1 MVAHLHRRRKAPTW
15 RKPSR
20 IHLFVIWRACS
31 WLCLWLGSI
40 QAGLSPIKT
49 ARIDRVREVTSK
61 GGTAL
66 AATYADFLPQ
76 TRTAYRVTKM

>member
-1 MVAHLHRRRKAPTW
+1 MAKAVANSSFCVLESLFMV
-15 RKPSR
+15 
-20 IHLFVIWRACS
+20 V
-31 WLCLWLGSI
+31 LWLGSI

-76 TRTAYRVTKM
+76 TRTAYRVTKSFP

>member
-1 MVAHLHRRRKAPTW
+1 MV
-15 RKPSR
+15 
-20 IHLFVIWRACS
+20 V
-31 WLCLWLGSI
+31 LWLGSI